1 MIKNVRFWVTFK
13 HCAFCVVANIQK
25 VFPSVFSQARI
36 KEGKREK
43 FRAWP
48 IASAKLTLDSYKQ
61 RQTSG
66 SEQPHLIKSPPPV
79 LYYCSLAKNPQ
90 LSKMTLCKTFLR
102 FSLPSLALQG
112 TIKIFNFF
120 SDYIYVR
127 TKKGVHALGWFSNN
141 VLLIKGLFNQTKA
154 WKWPFK

>member
-1 MIKNVRFWVTFK
+1 MRDFELLSNTVHFAQWETYRRFFLL
-13 HCAFCVVANIQK
+13 F
-25 VFPSVFSQARI
+25 FSQARI

-120 SDYIYVR
+120 SDYIYVEER
-127 TKKGVHALGWFSNN
+127 KREYMRLDDSRITFCL
-141 VLLIKGLFNQTKA
+141 
-154 WKWPFK
+154 